1 MIFWKQILHKS
12 DLFPICS
19 RFVSLNTQKNRPE
32 WSGFSF
38 NPRILLLGDDNALD
52 AVVAIVVVDAE
63 EVDT

>member
-1 MIFWKQILHKS
+1 MFKIQENPTKKTA
-12 DLFPICS
+12 PNGA
-19 RFVSLNTQKNRPE
+19 V
-32 WSGFSF
+32 FSF